1 MSSEDVNPDDRV
13 VQLCIKGMEAEM
25 EGQLAEARRLF
36 VMAWDLS
43 LNDFDACVAAHYL
56 ARHQPTPED
65 CLHWNREAVTRARL
79 VGDERVASFFP
90 SLYLNLGHSHEVLGD
105 SDAASSYYEL
115 AARHLDA
122 VEDGRYGDVVRH
134 GIREGKQRMSEHMR
148 E

>member
-13 VQLCIKGMEAEM
+13 VQLCIKGMEAEL
-25 EGQLAEARRLF
+25 EGRLAEACRLF

-134 GIREGKQRMSEHMR
+134 GILEGKQRMSEHMR